1 MYSHLKRGCFEIQQG
16 FSSTPLLACLYVGC
30 IRITGHTFI
39 LFYCI
44 QTMVCGTN
52 FCSGYRINQLFSIH
66 IELLLIHIAG
76 LCRHWTPQHDDQHFI
91 LCPSLWHNSLASA
104 LIEFC
109 AEVGLSTECI
119 HSHTGAHFSNCIA
132 KVHVM

>member
-1 MYSHLKRGCFEIQQG
+1 MRSSKDSHQLHSWLAYMLAVYASLGTHLSCSTVSKPWCVGQIFVQGIGSTSYSQSTL
-16 FSSTPLLACLYVGC
+16 SSYSSLVCAD
-30 IRITGHTFI
+30 TGHLNMMIST
-39 LFYCI
+39 LSSVHLY
-44 QTMVCGTN
+44 
-52 FCSGYRINQLFSIH
+52 
-66 IELLLIHIAG
+66 
-76 LCRHWTPQHDDQHFI
+76 D
-91 LCPSLWHNSLASA
+91 NSLASA